1 MAQCTKCGNEL
12 KPGARFCTKCGT
24 PVSAPVDQMKSASQ
38 SMTCTKCGNELKPG
52 AKFCTK
58 CGNPVSAPVDQ
69 MKSASQSMSC
79 PKCGKALKPGARFC
93 TGCGAPVGQGGQ
105 EGTQAGEKGWFTDGV
120 RAVANFVTGG
130 QLNRDIQQEQ
140 QAAVRQQ
147 ARADRGEIQ
156 DAQQAQQSAERAQ
169 IRAEREAQRA
179 RDRRSMEAVQG
190 VDVVRGRT
198 IWNIQ
203 PGEIARRI
211 KESELEEIEKLKGI
225 IVQEGCTALI
235 FANGELVSTLSSG
248 AYLFY
253 KSVEEEQAALK
264 AAVEKAEKEME
275 EKERKAIQER
285 RQAEPT
291 FRQLGVVGE
300 IKRGFNWVGRLIF
313 GEKKNENKEKVQKRK
328 IDYARILSRL
338 TQAPVMSVY
347 LVSDRYIPMT
357 FGGQV
362 GQDGGIQ
369 FAPFSIPTR
378 VFDVQVGV
386 SLQLKVSDIHGV
398 ATNYLADKQSLTTNM
413 LYQMLVGSIDNVLRQ
428 ALRNV
433 DYQQTGLP
441 MEVIATL
448 KAQIQQIINMQL
460 HGIECAQVLQ
470 ITDSNA
476 EFERFRSV
484 ERELYCTEKELD
496 YLQRT
501 GEFRNRLAI
510 ETNKQTID
518 KATTDEELRYALMQ
532 INKDGLIHDDEMEA
546 FTLMLNAQK
555 RLREAKS
562 QEEEYE
568 ALIDLKKSRLVKDE
582 DLAVLQDAL
591 LQNKIQ
597 RESVTEIMRIQH
609 QQSVD
614 AARLEAEWA
623 IGDKKQ
629 DHDWEREDLQRR
641 RNWGIEDEQREREW
655 MHEEQEYNR
664 NWERDEQM
672 YNRNFTRRQ
681 QLDEYDWQKKI
692 REEDYDWQNEE
703 RRRESEWQQRVRET
717 QMRREDEQTA
727 FERSRI
733 NKFDDQDILDRQ
745 HRNEMERLNQTQ
757 QNDIERL
764 RTQQQGAA
772 DMMRIMKD
780 AEKHRDST
788 FATMS
793 ADQIKAAQLDRLSE
807 AAQVASFNADNQ
819 KEQADFF
826 RKQQEKAQTDAMERE
841 AQARAD
847 RKEDLDRMERMM
859 GMFGKNMLAAAGAN
873 VANEQAKFQQQ
884 QQFQQ
889 QRYDDQV
896 QRANEY
902 KQDAYRQQDRM
913 DSQNQVAMGSMAQIN
928 TAAAGNLYTNNTNIN
943 MQPQQGYQQMPQQG
957 YQQMPQQG
965 YQQMPQQGYQQM
977 PQQGGQQQEY
987 PQQPMDQQ
995 QMGGKQCPQCGQ
1007 VLDADAMFCDNCCFS
1022 FQ

>member
-1 MAQCTKCGNEL
+1 MAQNTQ
-12 KPGARFCTKCGT
+12 PA
-24 PVSAPVDQMKSASQ
+24 VQ
-38 SMTCTKCGNELKPG
+38 S
-52 AKFCTK
+52 
-58 CGNPVSAPVDQ
+58 
-69 MKSASQSMSC
+69 
-79 PKCGKALKPGARFC
+79 
-93 TGCGAPVGQGGQ
+93 GQ
-105 EGTQAGEKGWFTDGV
+105 KGWFTDGV
-120 RAVANFVTGG
+120 RAVANAVTGG
-130 QLNRDIQQEQ
+130 QLNRDIQREQ

-169 IRAEREAQRA
+169 IRAEREAERA
-179 RDRRSMEAVQG
+179 RDRRSMEAVDG
-190 VDVVRGRT
+190 VDIVRGRT

-203 PGEIARRI
+203 PGEVARKI

-225 IVQEGCTALI
+225 IVQEGCSALI

-253 KSVEEEQAALK
+253 KSVEEEQAAIK

-275 EKERKAIQER
+275 EKERKALQER

-328 IDYARILSRL
+328 LDYARILARL
-338 TQAPVMSVY
+338 TQAPIMSVY

-362 GQDGGIQ
+362 GSDGGIQ
-369 FAPFSIPTR
+369 FTPYTIPTR
-378 VFDVQVGV
+378 IFDVQVGV

-398 ATNYLADKQSLTTNM
+398 AANYLADRRSLTTNM
-413 LYQMLVGSIDNVLRQ
+413 LHQMLTGSIENLLRQ

-496 YLQRT
+496 FLQRT

-568 ALIDLKKSRLVKDE
+568 ALMDLKKSRLVKDE

-591 LQNKIQ
+591 AQNKIQ

-609 QQSVD
+609 QQSID
-614 AARLEAEWA
+614 DARLKAEWA

-664 NWERDEQM
+664 N
-672 YNRNFTRRQ
+672 FTRRQ

-692 REEDYDWQNEE
+692 REEDYGWQNEE
-703 RRRESEWQQRVRET
+703 RRRESDWQQRVRET

-733 NKFDDQDILDRQ
+733 NKFDDQDILERKANIAM
-745 HRNEMERLNQTQ
+745 RNMQAMKEQELQ
-757 QNDIERL
+757 QL
-764 RTQQQGAA
+764 REQNRSEEEKARTAA
-772 DMMRIMKD
+772 EVQMNKD
-780 AEKHRDST
+780 NVEANMDAAAIAAK
-788 FATMS
+788 
-793 ADQIKAAQLDRLSE
+793 QIAQLQGE
-807 AAQVASFNADNQ
+807 GQVALAQALGSGKENELLQKQMEKDEANRIAEVDRMREMTADNQ
-819 KEQADFF
+819 KQMMEMV
-826 RKQQEKAQTDAMERE
+826 KMMQQG
-841 AQARAD
+841 
-847 RKEDLDRMERMM
+847 MM
-859 GMFGKNMLAAAGAN
+859 GVAGAKMDN
-873 VANEQAKFQQQ
+873 QQAMFQQQ

-943 MQPQQGYQQMPQQG
+943 MQPQQPI
-957 YQQMPQQG
+957 
-965 YQQMPQQGYQQM
+965 
-977 PQQGGQQQEY
+977 GQ
-987 PQQPMDQQ
+987 P
-995 QMGGKQCPQCGQ
+995 QMGVKQCPQCGTI
-1007 VLDADAMFCDNCCFS
+1007 VEADAMFCGECAFR
-1022 FQ
+1022 F

>member
-24 PVSAPVDQMKSASQ
+24 
-38 SMTCTKCGNELKPG
+38 
-52 AKFCTK
+52 
-58 CGNPVSAPVDQ
+58 PVSAPVDQ

-105 EGTQAGEKGWFTDGV
+105 AGTQAGEKGWFTDGV

-169 IRAEREAQRA
+169 VRAEREAQRA

-681 QLDEYDWQKKI
+681 QLEEYDWQKKI

-733 NKFDDQDILDRQ
+733 NKFDDAELARRSMDDKLRMMQA
-745 HRNEMERLNQTQ
+745 MEEADLNKLKE
-757 QNDIERL
+757 QNRSAESLHSMDV
-764 RTQQQGAA
+764 
-772 DMMRIMKD
+772 DV
-780 AEKHRDST
+780 EKHRDST

-859 GMFGKNMLAAAGAN
+859 GMFGDKMLGAVGAN
-873 VANEQAKFQQQ
+873 MANQQANFQQQ

-957 YQQMPQQG
+957 YQQYAQQPV
-965 YQQMPQQGYQQM
+965 QQPI
-977 PQQGGQQQEY
+977 QQQ
-987 PQQPMDQQ
+987 PVQQAAPA
-995 QMGGKQCPQCGQ
+995 GKFCPSCGTQ
-1007 VLDADAMFCDNCCFS
+1007 NPADEMFCGECGS
-1022 FQ
+1022 KL

>member
-1 MAQCTKCGNEL
+1 
-12 KPGARFCTKCGT
+12 
-24 PVSAPVDQMKSASQ
+24 
-38 SMTCTKCGNELKPG
+38 
-52 AKFCTK
+52 
-58 CGNPVSAPVDQ
+58 
-69 MKSASQSMSC
+69 MSC

-105 EGTQAGEKGWFTDGV
+105 AGTQAGEKGWFTDGV

-169 IRAEREAQRA
+169 VRAEREAQRA

-369 FAPFSIPTR
+369 FAPYSIPTR

-681 QLDEYDWQKKI
+681 QLEEYDWQKKI

-733 NKFDDQDILDRQ
+733 NKFDDADLARRSMDDKLRMMQA
-745 HRNEMERLNQTQ
+745 MEEAALNKLKE
-757 QNDIERL
+757 QNRSAESLHSMDV
-764 RTQQQGAA
+764 
-772 DMMRIMKD
+772 DV
-780 AEKHRDST
+780 EKHRDST

-847 RKEDLDRMERMM
+847 RKEDLDRMERMF
-859 GMFGKNMLAAAGAN
+859 GMFGDKMLGAAGAN
-873 VANEQAKFQQQ
+873 MANQQANFQQQ

-943 MQPQQGYQQMPQQG
+943 MQPQQSYQQYAQQPV
-957 YQQMPQQG
+957 QQPI
-965 YQQMPQQGYQQM
+965 
-977 PQQGGQQQEY
+977 QQQ
-987 PQQPMDQQ
+987 PVQQAAPA
-995 QMGGKQCPQCGQ
+995 GKFCPSCGTQ
-1007 VLDADAMFCDNCCFS
+1007 NPADEMFCGECGS
-1022 FQ
+1022 KL

>member
-38 SMTCTKCGNELKPG
+38 SMTCTKCGSELKPG

-58 CGNPVSAPVDQ
+58 CGTPVSAPMDQ

-105 EGTQAGEKGWFTDGV
+105 EGTQTGEKGWFTDGV

-369 FAPFSIPTR
+369 FAPYSIPTR

-733 NKFDDQDILDRQ
+733 NKFDDAELARRSMDDKLRMMQA
-745 HRNEMERLNQTQ
+745 MEEADLNKLKE
-757 QNDIERL
+757 QNRSAESLHSMDV
-764 RTQQQGAA
+764 
-772 DMMRIMKD
+772 DV
-780 AEKHRDST
+780 EKHRDST

-847 RKEDLDRMERMM
+847 RKENDERWERMM
-859 GMFGKNMLAAAGAN
+859 GMFGDKMLAAAGAN

-943 MQPQQGYQQMPQQG
+943 MQPQQSYQQMPQQG
-957 YQQMPQQG
+957 YQQYAQQPV
-965 YQQMPQQGYQQM
+965 QQPI
-977 PQQGGQQQEY
+977 QQQ
-987 PQQPMDQQ
+987 PVQQAAPA
-995 QMGGKQCPQCGQ
+995 GKFCPSCGTQ
-1007 VLDADAMFCDNCCFS
+1007 NPADEMFCGECGS
-1022 FQ
+1022 KL